1 MYHIFVRLYDNVTLT
16 TVVNYSPRSPG
27 LRHASKVQQRC
38 SKKVCSP
45 KSLVHT
51 YSSNGGR
58 NSQGVITM
66 RSRGG
71 RVKAKFRA
79 INSVRKILTKSP
91 VKFTYETV
99 ACGLYQVRDVFAE
112 HPKYFILIESSAKVK
127 NIEYASCCTI
137 KLALLSYKN
146 GRREY
151 ILVPRT
157 LKIDL
162 FMYVGSGT
170 TRDIGTTRAL
180 GLLPSGCI
188 SYNVELKPG
197 VGGKIARSAGT
208 FTQLLA
214 KTFRFVT
221 LKLPSKEIRLVFKN
235 CKTTIGQVYNF
246 MVQNLIMG
254 KAGKKRWL
262 GRRAKVRGV
271 AMNPNDHPHGG
282 GEGRSPIGRKSPVT
296 PWGKIALGPKTR
308 DPRKKSNTCILRF
321 RHVKTQ

>member
-1 MYHIFVRLYDNVTLT
+1 MYHIFLRYNVTLA

-27 LRHASKVQQRC
+27 LRHASKVQQNYN
-38 SKKVCSP
+38 KKVCSP
-45 KSLVHT
+45 KNLIYT

-58 NSQGVITM
+58 NSQGVITI

-71 RVKAKFRA
+71 RVKTKFRT
-79 INSVRKILTKSP
+79 IDSVRKILTKSRGTL
-91 VKFTYETV
+91 VS
-99 ACGLYQVRDVFAE
+99 
-112 HPKYFILIESSAKVK
+112 KYFILGESSAKVK
-127 NIEYASCCTI
+127 NIEYASCCTM
-137 KLALLSYKN
+137 KLALLSYRN

-151 ILVPRT
+151 MLVPRT

-162 FMYVGSGT
+162 FIYVGSGT

-214 KTFRFVT
+214 KTFGFVT

-246 MVQNLIMG
+246 MVQNLTMG

-308 DPRKKSNTCILRF
+308 DTRKKSNTCILRF
-321 RHVKTQ
+321 RHIKAQ